1 MLPHRVLI
9 GTRIVF
15 RGGPLRTQIG
25 TAWNLL
31 QEEVNPEPVVAVSEM
46 CEAVV
51 ASTIKGREVHCPSA
65 LGSESLPNVVGAP
78 EGAKDLR

>member
-1 MLPHRVLI
+1 M
-9 GTRIVF
+9 
-15 RGGPLRTQIG
+15 

-51 ASTIKGREVHCPSA
+51 ASITIKGRGVRRPSVLGSKSLPSA
-65 LGSESLPNVVGAP
+65 VGASV
-78 EGAKDLR
+78 EGAKEIRHRISR